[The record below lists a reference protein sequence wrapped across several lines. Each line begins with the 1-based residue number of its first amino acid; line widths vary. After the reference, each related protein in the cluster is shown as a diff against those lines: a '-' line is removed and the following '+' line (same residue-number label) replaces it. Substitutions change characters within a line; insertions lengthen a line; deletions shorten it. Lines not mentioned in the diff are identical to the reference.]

1 MKSFERRLSVVG
13 VPRLVRLHRAT
24 PHVARARRTMPP
36 KVSIVALASALVA
49 LVLKSRLSRRKPSKP
64 TANAIVPRV
73 RATTAE
79 TSTTADGTPARSFA
93 RTTTSP
99 LRTREPAIDH
109 TAGGLETV
117 EIRARG
123 ITARVS
129 PFGAT
134 LVGVECARPGR
145 EDDDDGREDITLG
158 YDDCESYDQ
167 TEGRPYFGAVCGR
180 VANRI
185 AKGEFAL
192 GRETFRLKKNNG
204 ENTLHGGESGWDRKR
219 WTIEDKSRS
228 SVTLR
233 YESTSG
239 EEGFPG
245 KVIVHTVYSCV
256 GFGERV
262 TVEADDVSGGV
273 KLVVKNY
280 AELTTKMTATTDA
293 TTPISTV
300 QHTYFNLHG
309 HASGRDCSAHVVS
322 MPACDRYVP
331 VDAETLIPTGEG
343 LKNVHGTPYDLREPT
358 PIFAKSSDGYDNTF
372 VIAGADAT
380 RPASELPREPPRLA
394 ARVTCPE
401 ARRALEVYTDA
412 PGVHL
417 YTGNFLSG
425 TMLGKIKGGA
435 RYARQGGFCLE
446 TGWFP
451 DAVNQ
456 HAKIGDAYPSVVVRR
471 GDSYSH
477 TLTYRIE
484 NDPSV
489 DE

>member
-1 MKSFERRLSVVG
+1 
-13 VPRLVRLHRAT
+13 
-24 PHVARARRTMPP
+24 MPP
-36 KVSIVALASALVA
+36 KLPIVALASALVA
-49 LVLKSRLSRRKPSKP
+49 LALKSRLSRRKPS
-64 TANAIVPRV
+64 TRSENAIVERP
-73 RATTAE
+73 TTAE
-79 TSTTADGTPARSFA
+79 TSSEDDATPARARS

-99 LRTREPAIDH
+99 LRSREPVIDH
-109 TAGGLETV
+109 TAGGLDTV

-123 ITARVS
+123 ITVRVS

-134 LVGVECARPGR
+134 LVGVECARAGR
-145 EDDDDGREDITLG
+145 EDDDDAREDITLG

-185 AKGEFAL
+185 ADGEFSV

-219 WTIEDKSRS
+219 WTVEDTSRS

-233 YESTSG
+233 YESASG

-245 KVIVHTVYSCV
+245 KVIAHVVYSCV

-293 TTPISTV
+293 TTAISTV

-343 LKNVHGTPYDLREPT
+343 LKKVDGTPYDLRHPT
-358 PIFAKSSDGYDNTF
+358 SMFEKSSDGYDNTF
-372 VIAGADAT
+372 VISGADAT
-380 RPASELPREPPRLA
+380 RPASELPREAPRLA
-394 ARVTCPE
+394 ARVVCPE

-456 HAKIGDAYPSVVVRR
+456 HARVGDAYPSVLVRR

-484 NDPSV
+484 NDPSL
-489 DE
+489 DA

>member
-1 MKSFERRLSVVG
+1 
-13 VPRLVRLHRAT
+13 
-24 PHVARARRTMPP
+24 MPTKP
-36 KVSIVALASALVA
+36 PIVALASALVVLA
-49 LVLKSRLSRRKPSKP
+49 LKSRLSRRKPSKRSE
-64 TANAIVPRV
+64 NAIVPKARP
-73 RATTAE
+73 TTTE
-79 TSTTADGTPARSFA
+79 TSSEDDATPARALS

-99 LRTREPAIDH
+99 LRPREPTIDH

-123 ITARVS
+123 ITVRVS

-134 LVGVECARPGR
+134 LVGVECARAGW
-145 EDDDDGREDITLG
+145 EDDDDAREDITLG

-185 AKGEFAL
+185 ADGEFSL

-219 WTIEDKSRS
+219 WTIEDTSRS

-233 YESTSG
+233 YESASG

-245 KVIVHTVYSCV
+245 KVIAHVVYSCV

-322 MPACDRYVP
+322 MPTCDRYVP

-343 LKNVHGTPYDLREPT
+343 LKKVDGTPYDLRQPT
-358 PIFAKSSDGYDNTF
+358 PMFEKSSDGYDNTF
-372 VIAGADAT
+372 VISGADAT

-394 ARVTCPE
+394 ARVVCPE
-401 ARRALEVYTDA
+401 ALRALEVYTDA

-435 RYARQGGFCLE
+435 TYARQGGFCLE

-456 HAKIGDAYPSVVVRR
+456 HARVGDAYPSVLVRR

-484 NDPSV
+484 NIPSV
-489 DE
+489 DA

>member
-1 MKSFERRLSVVG
+1 
-13 VPRLVRLHRAT
+13 
-24 PHVARARRTMPP
+24 MPTKP
-36 KVSIVALASALVA
+36 PIVALASALVVLA
-49 LVLKSRLSRRKPSKP
+49 LKSRLSRRKPS
-64 TANAIVPRV
+64 TRSENAIVPKARP
-73 RATTAE
+73 TTTE
-79 TSTTADGTPARSFA
+79 TSSEDDATPARALS

-99 LRTREPAIDH
+99 LRPREPTIDH

-123 ITARVS
+123 ITVRVS

-134 LVGVECARPGR
+134 LVGVECARAGW
-145 EDDDDGREDITLG
+145 EDDDDAREDITLG

-185 AKGEFAL
+185 ADGEFSL

-219 WTIEDKSRS
+219 WTIEDTSRS

-233 YESTSG
+233 YESASG

-245 KVIVHTVYSCV
+245 KVIAHVVYSCV

-322 MPACDRYVP
+322 MPTCDRYVP

-343 LKNVHGTPYDLREPT
+343 LKKVDGTPYDLRQPT
-358 PIFAKSSDGYDNTF
+358 PMFEKSSDGYDNTF
-372 VIAGADAT
+372 VISGADAT

-394 ARVTCPE
+394 ARVVCPE

-435 RYARQGGFCLE
+435 TYARQGGFCLE

-456 HAKIGDAYPSVVVRR
+456 HARVGDAYPSVLVRR

-484 NDPSV
+484 NIPSV
-489 DE
+489 DA

>member
-1 MKSFERRLSVVG
+1 
-13 VPRLVRLHRAT
+13 
-24 PHVARARRTMPP
+24 MPP
-36 KVSIVALASALVA
+36 KLPIVALASALVA
-49 LVLKSRLSRRKPSKP
+49 LALKSRLSRRKPSTRREKP
-64 TANAIVPRV
+64 IVPRV
-73 RATTAE
+73 SATTTE
-79 TSTTADGTPARSFA
+79 TPSSEADATPARALS

-99 LRTREPAIDH
+99 LRPREPTIDH

-123 ITARVS
+123 ITVRVS

-134 LVGVECARPGR
+134 LVGVECARAGR
-145 EDDDDGREDITLG
+145 EDDDDAREDITLG

-185 AKGEFAL
+185 ANGEFSV

-219 WTIEDKSRS
+219 WTIEDTSRS

-233 YESTSG
+233 YESASG

-245 KVIVHTVYSCV
+245 KVIAHVVYACV

-262 TVEADDVSGGV
+262 TVEADAVSGGV

-322 MPACDRYVP
+322 MPACDKFVP

-343 LKNVHGTPYDLREPT
+343 LKKVDGTPYDLRRPT
-358 PIFAKSSDGYDNTF
+358 PMFEKSSDGYDNTF

-380 RPASELPREPPRLA
+380 RPASELPREAPRLA
-394 ARVTCPE
+394 ARVVCPE

-456 HAKIGDAYPSVVVRR
+456 HARVGDAYPSVLVRR

-484 NDPSV
+484 NDPSL
-489 DE
+489 DA